1 MVTTEEAGSRQTSV
15 QAVLAV
21 EEVEN
26 GEETTVRHDG
36 AVENKLLRLDA
47 PKRSNVNKEN
57 NRNR

>member
-36 AVENKLLRLDA
+36 AVEN
-47 PKRSNVNKEN
+47 NF
-57 NRNR
+57 